1 MEKKRKSN
9 DSINAYSVQCENCL
23 KWRLIPTKEE
33 YETIR
38 HNFIDDPWVCSKK
51 PNASCDDPA
60 GDIEYDNTRIWV
72 IDKPNIPKPP
82 PDTERILIMRKDL
95 SKMDTY
101 YIMPKGGK
109 KARCSGDVEKFLE
122 ANPEYKDTMSVSSFS
137 FTAPKIMEETV
148 SRNSEVKASAKS
160 KLRIANSDNN

>member
-1 MEKKRKSN
+1 MTRSGQAESPKLARSLLPNPAADRFEDRQKAMEKKRKSN

-109 KARCSGDVEKFLE
+109 KARCSG
-122 ANPEYKDTMSVSSFS
+122 MWRSF
-137 FTAPKIMEETV
+137 
-148 SRNSEVKASAKS
+148 
-160 KLRIANSDNN
+160 